1 MNAIPLMTVIWVA
14 AMILFAAL
22 EAATVGALVSI
33 WFSLG
38 ALAAL
43 IVSCFTPNFWV
54 QLAVFLVV
62 SCAAFALV
70 RPLVK
75 RYVNPRTQRTNAD
88 RLVGQEAIVTET
100 IDNLASTGQASIAG
114 QVWTARGEDNTPI
127 EAGARVKVLRIEG
140 VKLIVRAD

>member
-22 EAATVGALVSI
+22 EAVTIGALVSI
-33 WFSLG
+33 WFALG

-62 SCAAFALV
+62 SCVASVSYTHLPVGGGYGFSGPGV
-70 RPLVK
+70 RGGGP
-75 RYVNPRTQRTNAD
+75 
-88 RLVGQEAIVTET
+88 E
-100 IDNLASTGQASIAG
+100 
-114 QVWTARGEDNTPI
+114 
-127 EAGARVKVLRIEG
+127 
-140 VKLIVRAD
+140 RADPARHLWLFFPGGGG

>member
-1 MNAIPLMTVIWVA
+1 MFGIPLTVIWLA
-14 AMILFAAL
+14 ALILFAIL
-22 EAATVGALVSI
+22 EGVTAGILVSI
-33 WFSLG
+33 WFALG
-38 ALAAL
+38 SLAAL

-70 RPLVK
+70 RPLAR
-75 RYVNPRTQRTNAD
+75 RYINPRTQRTNAD
-88 RLVGQEAIVTET
+88 RLVGAEAIVTQT
-100 IDNLASTGQASIAG
+100 VDNLASTGQASIAG

-127 EAGARVKVLRIEG
+127 EAGTRVKVLRIEG

>member
-1 MNAIPLMTVIWVA
+1 MFGIPLTVIWLA
-14 AMILFAAL
+14 ALILFAIL
-22 EAATVGALVSI
+22 EGVTAGVLVSI
-33 WFSLG
+33 WFALG
-38 ALAAL
+38 SLAAL

-75 RYVNPRTQRTNAD
+75 RYIHPRTQRTNAD
-88 RLVGQEAIVTET
+88 RLVGREAVVTET

-127 EAGARVKVLRIEG
+127 EAGTRVRVLRIEG

>member
-22 EAATVGALVSI
+22 EAITIGALVSI
-33 WFSLG
+33 WFALG
-38 ALAAL
+38 SLAAL
-43 IVSCFTPNFWV
+43 ITSCFTQNFWV

-70 RPLVK
+70 RPLAK
-75 RYVNPRTQRTNAD
+75 RYINPRTQRTNAD
-88 RLVGQEAIVTET
+88 RLVGREAIVTET

-127 EAGARVKVLRIEG
+127 EAGTRVRVLRIEG

>member
-14 AMILFAAL
+14 AMILFAAV
-22 EAATVGALVSI
+22 EAVTIGALVSI
-33 WFSLG
+33 WFALG
-38 ALAAL
+38 SLAAL

-62 SCAAFALV
+62 SCVAFALV

-75 RYVNPRTQRTNAD
+75 RYINPRTQRTNAD

-127 EAGARVKVLRIEG
+127 EAGTRVKVLRIEG

>member
-1 MNAIPLMTVIWVA
+1 MNAIPLLTVIWVA

-43 IVSCFTPNFWV
+43 ITSCFTPNFWV

>member
-1 MNAIPLMTVIWVA
+1 MNAIPLLTVIWVA

>member
-1 MNAIPLMTVIWVA
+1 MNAIPLLTVIWVA

-22 EAATVGALVSI
+22 EAGYRGRPGVHLV
-33 WFSLG
+33 FPG
-38 ALAAL
+38 RLAAL

-75 RYVNPRTQRTNAD
+75 RYINPRTQRTNAD

-114 QVWTARGEDNTPI
+114 QVWTARGETTPHWRP
-127 EAGARVKVLRIEG
+127 APG
-140 VKLIVRAD
+140 

>member
-22 EAATVGALVSI
+22 EAVTIGALVSI
-33 WFSLG
+33 WFALG

-62 SCAAFALV
+62 SCVAFALV

-75 RYVNPRTQRTNAD
+75 RYV
-88 RLVGQEAIVTET
+88 L
-100 IDNLASTGQASIAG
+100 S
-114 QVWTARGEDNTPI
+114 
-127 EAGARVKVLRIEG
+127 
-140 VKLIVRAD
+140 LIHI

>member
-1 MNAIPLMTVIWVA
+1 MFGIPLTVIWLA
-14 AMILFAAL
+14 ALILFAIL
-22 EAATVGALVSI
+22 EGVTAGVLVSI
-33 WFSLG
+33 WFALG
-38 ALAAL
+38 SLAAL

-75 RYVNPRTQRTNAD
+75 RYINPRTQRTNAD